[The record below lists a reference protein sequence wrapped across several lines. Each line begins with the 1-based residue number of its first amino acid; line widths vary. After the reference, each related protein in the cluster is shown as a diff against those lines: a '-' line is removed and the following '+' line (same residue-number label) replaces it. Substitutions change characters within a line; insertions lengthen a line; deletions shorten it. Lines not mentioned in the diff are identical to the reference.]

1 MPTASR
7 RTRLWPYLRLAAAA
21 LGLAAIIRQLSIVM
35 VNGSAADTEWAAH
48 LPTLI
53 SNFFSY
59 FTILSNIIA
68 AVALIIGAV
77 WALRNRTSE
86 ATEPAWLA
94 TLFLCASTYM
104 IVTGIVYN
112 LLLRHIPI
120 AGIMDVWTNETL
132 HVVIPLVMLADVL
145 FAPRRRALAWS
156 SILVAAIFPIVW
168 AVYTLIR
175 ANFITGPATGEP
187 WWYPYPFLDPNLDG
201 ASYLTVAGYIVA
213 IAAAIIGVA
222 ALVVWIGRWR
232 GIRSADPTTSP
243 SHPSPAT
250 VSPDQR

>member
-1 MPTASR
+1 MPTASH
-7 RTRLWPYLRLAAAA
+7 RTRLWPYLRLTAAA
-21 LGLAAIIRQLSIVM
+21 LGLAAIIRQLSIVV

-48 LPTLI
+48 MPTLI

-68 AVALIIGAV
+68 VVALVIGAV
-77 WALRNRTSE
+77 WALRSRIN
-86 ATEPAWLA
+86 AAQEPAWLA

-120 AGIMDVWTNETL
+120 AGIMDAWTNETL

-145 FAPRRRALAWS
+145 FAPRRRVLAWS
-156 SILVAAIFPIVW
+156 SILAAAVFPIAWV
-168 AVYTLIR
+168 VYTLIR
-175 ANFITGPATGEP
+175 ANFITGPATGDP
-187 WWYPYPFLDPNLDG
+187 WWYPYPFLDPHIQG
-201 ASYLTVAGYIVA
+201 GYLGVVGYIVG

-222 ALVVWIGRWR
+222 AFVVWVGRRR
-232 GIRSADPTTSP
+232 GIRAADLTAS
-243 SHPSPAT
+243 S
-250 VSPDQR
+250 QR

>member
-1 MPTASR
+1 MSTASR
-7 RTRLWPYLRLAAAA
+7 RTRLWPYLRLAAAV
-21 LGLAAIIRQLSIVM
+21 LGLAAIVRQLSIVV
-35 VNGSAADTEWAAH
+35 VNGSAADTEWGAH

-68 AVALIIGAV
+68 AVALVIGAV
-77 WALRNRTSE
+77 WALRNRVND

-120 AGIMDVWTNETL
+120 AGIMDAWTNETL

-156 SILVAAIFPIVW
+156 SILAAAVFPIVW
-168 AVYTLIR
+168 VVYTLIR
-175 ANFITGPATGEP
+175 ANFIIGPAHGNH
-187 WWYPYPFLDPNLDG
+187 WWYPYPFLDPNEQG
-201 ASYLTVAGYIVA
+201 GYGGVVGYIVG

-222 ALVVWIGRWR
+222 ALVVWVGRRR
-232 GIRSADPTTSP
+232 GIRSADLTTST
-243 SHPSPAT
+243 SHPSPAA